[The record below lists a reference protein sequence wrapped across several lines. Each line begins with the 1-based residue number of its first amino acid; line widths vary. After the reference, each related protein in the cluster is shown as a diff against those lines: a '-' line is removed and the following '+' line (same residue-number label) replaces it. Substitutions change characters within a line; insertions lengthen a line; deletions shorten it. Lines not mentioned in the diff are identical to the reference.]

1 MTTQKLLDYVRPR
14 IMGILNVTPDSF
26 SDGGKHQALE
36 RAVAHGVEMAEAGAD
51 IIDVGGESVRPGA
64 QRIGAAE
71 QKRRV
76 LEVVGALRMRLP
88 QSVLISI
95 DTTLGEVAAAAL
107 DVGAGMINDVSAA
120 CEDPEMLDLAAEWEV
135 PIVLMH
141 MCGIPD
147 AISKKKEHYYDVVGE
162 VETFLRERALAAR
175 RAGIKEQS
183 IILDP
188 GIGFGKGRVHNLLL
202 LARLE
207 CIVDIGYPVLLG
219 TSRKRFMGSLVNIG
233 EPRKLLPATCA
244 TTALGVMAGVS
255 IFRVH
260 DVAEN
265 RQVADVAWAIKTQGE
280 ASDPKV

>member
-1 MTTQKLLDYVRPR
+1 
-14 IMGILNVTPDSF
+14 MGILNVTPDSF
-26 SDGGKHQALE
+26 SDGGEHQALQ
-36 RAVAHGVEMAEAGAD
+36 RAITHGMEMAQAGAD

-64 QRIGAAE
+64 KRIRAEE

-76 LEVVGALRMRLP
+76 VEVTRVLRMQLSP
-88 QSVLISI
+88 SVLISI
-95 DTTLGEVAAAAL
+95 ETTLSEVAVAAL
-107 DVGAGMINDVSAA
+107 DAGAAMINDVSAG
-120 CEDPEMLDLAAEWEV
+120 CEDPKMFALAAARGV

-141 MCGIPD
+141 MRGIPD
-147 AISKKKEHYYDVVGE
+147 AVSGKPHYHDVVAE
-162 VETFLRERALAAR
+162 VEAFLRERALAAR
-175 RAGIKEQS
+175 HAGIQDHC

-207 CIVDIGYPVLLG
+207 RFVRLGYPVLLG
-219 TSRKRFMGSLVNIG
+219 TSRKRFMGSLIDIE

-265 RQVADVAWAIKTQGE
+265 RQVADVTWAIKKQGE
-280 ASDPKV
+280 EGGLKS